1 MFASLVKIINDTY
14 TEREHLFN
22 FDISDHFLSN
32 KTENRLDNLHEFLTA

>member
-32 KTENRLDNLHEFLTA
+32 KTENRLTTFMSF